1 MQVLDFP
8 SHNPIVSYQNEVY
21 SCTWSDMVG
30 TNLFFSPASSSWSDS
45 NEPVELLG
53 TSRIRLIGHRAKIAV
68 NPDANNEGPARN
80 DRSDKGISYG
90 SHPAVPNN
98 PAFKRQAD
106 FLEKLKVVKK
116 AKGEKDAVRMTF
128 PG

>member
-1 MQVLDFP
+1 MDFA
-8 SHNPIVSYQNEVY
+8 SQNPIVSYQNEVY

-30 TNLFFSPASSSWSDS
+30 TNMFFSPASNSWADPDV
-45 NEPVELLG
+45 PVEMLG
-53 TSRIRLIGHRAKIAV
+53 TSRIRLIGHRAITVVKSEAEV
-68 NPDANNEGPARN
+68 EGSARK
-80 DRSDKGISYG
+80 DRSDKGVSYS
-90 SHPAVPNN
+90 SHPGIPNN

-106 FLEKLKVVKK
+106 FLEKLKAVKK

>member
-1 MQVLDFP
+1 
-8 SHNPIVSYQNEVY
+8 
-21 SCTWSDMVG
+21 MVG
-30 TNLFFSPASSSWSDS
+30 TNLFFSPASSSLSDS

-68 NPDANNEGPARN
+68 NPDANNKGPARN

-106 FLEKLKVVKK
+106 FLEKLKAVKK